1 MEAYVWH
8 TIYSVCVQRS
18 RSVHADDPFL
28 IEVLLNGRCHVI
40 MFSFGTDSYILIRYV
55 NSGVLSTWYRRL
67 IAHNLTKWI
76 WPGTL
81 PLTVFIQMLMTEYV
95 VKTQSKL
102 KANFWSDCTKTQ
114 MDIISGLENCG
125 NTTQFMLN
133 NHFSRLLWHIF
144 QYIID

>member
-1 MEAYVWH
+1 
-8 TIYSVCVQRS
+8 VCVRRS
-18 RSVHADDPFL
+18 RTVHADDPFL

-55 NSGVLSTWYRRL
+55 NSSVLSTWYRRL
-67 IAHNLTKWI
+67 ITHNLTKWI

-81 PLTVFIQMLMTEYV
+81 PPTVFIQMLMTEYV

-102 KANFWSDCTKTQ
+102 KADLWSDCTKTQ
-114 MDIISGLENCG
+114 MDIISSHENCG
-125 NTTQFMLN
+125 NTTHFMLN
-133 NHFSRLLWHIF
+133 NNFSRLLWHIF